1 MRSVTFQGT
10 ALSASQKNAQA
21 MRNRLTVQ
29 QARSP
34 LLDVPTI
41 TASDWELRQFWNM
54 VSDFKRYG
62 YCEFQ
67 QASAPFVGEAFG
79 Y

>member
-1 MRSVTFQGT
+1 MRTATFQGT

-21 MRNRLTVQ
+21 MRNRLTAQ
-29 QARSP
+29 QVRSP

-41 TASDWELRQFWNM
+41 TPSDWELRQYWNM

-62 YCEFQ
+62 YCEYQ
-67 QASAPFVGEAFG
+67 HASAPFVGEAFG

>member
-1 MRSVTFQGT
+1 MRTATFQGT
-10 ALSASQKNAQA
+10 SLSASQKNAQA

-29 QARSP
+29 QVRSP

-41 TASDWELRQFWNM
+41 PASDWELRQYWNM

-62 YCEFQ
+62 YCEYQ